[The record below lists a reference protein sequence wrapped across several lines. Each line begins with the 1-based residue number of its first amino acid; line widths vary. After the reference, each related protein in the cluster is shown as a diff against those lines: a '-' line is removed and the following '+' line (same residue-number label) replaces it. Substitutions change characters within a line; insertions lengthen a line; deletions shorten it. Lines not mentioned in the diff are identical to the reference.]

1 MEFDPWTQTL
11 MAAMTSLW
19 TTLAGFVPRLLG
31 ALAVVVVGVL
41 VAKLVNVLFSRG
53 LAKLGLDRVVAG
65 AGGGKLFGRVGI
77 KAPLSQLIGR
87 TLYWFVLLIFL
98 VSAAESLGLPRVSEA
113 LDVVALYVPKM
124 FGAAVILLA
133 GILFSQ
139 LVGTLVRNAAEGV
152 GLEYVNG
159 LARLVQGLVVV
170 ITVSVA
176 IGQLEVRAELLNY
189 VIAIA
194 LVSVGLALALAFG
207 LGSRELVGQILSGI
221 YVRELYDVGQRISVG
236 EVEGVIEEV
245 GATKTLLSTDEG
257 DWVSVPNRDLLLQQ
271 VRSR

>member
-221 YVRELYDVGQRISVG
+221 YVRELYDVGQRIRVG

>member
-31 ALAVVVVGVL
+31 ALVVVVVGVL

-221 YVRELYDVGQRISVG
+221 YVRELYDVGQRIRVG